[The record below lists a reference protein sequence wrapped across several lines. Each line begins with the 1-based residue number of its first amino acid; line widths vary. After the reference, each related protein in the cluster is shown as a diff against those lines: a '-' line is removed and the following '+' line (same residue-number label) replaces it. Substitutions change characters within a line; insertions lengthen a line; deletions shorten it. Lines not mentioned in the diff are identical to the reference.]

1 MKILVST
8 LKYFINEFVII
19 FCLIFLINNYI
30 GKADKRIGADEVGY
44 YEYLPSIFIH
54 HDFVRK
60 NDSVHQNPNLYHR
73 INSINGVYV
82 DYKGY
87 KVNKYSGGTAFLQLP
102 FFAYTCLTSKLDG
115 NFNDGYQSAFQKS
128 FYYIAI
134 FYLFLSILFLK
145 KLLVLY
151 DIKKHII
158 FFSQL
163 ILVLATSVT
172 NYVNYDAGFSH
183 IYSLFAITAFLY
195 FIKSFIKYQKM
206 NHFVWASVFL
216 GLIFILRQP
225 NILIVFFIPFLAA
238 SVENLKISFAT
249 LFKNTRDLLLSILL
263 FFAVISIQFV
273 FWYLQT
279 GDFYVYS
286 YQGESFN
293 FLDPHFFSILFS
305 YKKGLFVYT
314 PVLFIASL
322 SLIWFA
328 YKKQFYLFF
337 TWIGFFVLLT
347 YLLSSWWSW
356 FYGCSYGLRAYID
369 FYVIFLIPFALML
382 DKLGKVSKLLIMGLS
397 LFTIPLNIIQTYQFK
412 EYILHWI
419 DMDKEKYWKVFLK
432 TDNQYKGLLFKNNFD
447 KNQYYTVKEITI
459 GDISSPEN
467 SVTRVLKIS
476 SSAIPDFD
484 KSSIIQIFIDN
495 EYQETNQTKISLSI
509 NKLNE
514 SHNYYWHERYLIH
527 FHQTKLNEWQ
537 TGLFNFDFE
546 PITDHQEV
554 EILLDVIT
562 ANQREHLKNVRLK
575 ILNKK

>member
-8 LKYFINEFVII
+8 LKYFINEIVII

-30 GKADKRIGADEVGY
+30 GKADKLIRADEVGY

-60 NDSVHQNPNLYHR
+60 NDSIHQNPNLYHR

-82 DYKGY
+82 DYKNF
-87 KVNKYSGGTAFLQLP
+87 KVNKYSGGTALLQLP
-102 FFAYTCLTSKLDG
+102 FFAYSCLTSNLDG
-115 NFNDGYQSAFQKS
+115 SFNDGYQSPFQKS

-134 FYLFLSILFLK
+134 FYLFLSIFFLK

-183 IYSLFAITAFLY
+183 LYSLFAITTFLY
-195 FIKSFIKYQKM
+195 FIKSFIKFQKM
-206 NHFVWASVFL
+206 THFVWASVFL
-216 GLIFILRQP
+216 GLIFLLRQP
-225 NILIVFFIPFLAA
+225 NILIVLFIPFLAG
-238 SVENLKISFAT
+238 SVKNLKISFTT
-249 LFKNTRDLLLSILL
+249 LFKNTQGLLLSILL
-263 FFAVISIQFV
+263 FFGIISVQFV
-273 FWYLQT
+273 FWYLQI
-279 GDFYVYS
+279 GDFFVYS

-314 PVLFIASL
+314 PILFIATL

-337 TWIGFFVLLT
+337 TWIGFFILLT
-347 YLLSSWWSW
+347 YFLSSWWSW

-369 FYVIFLIPFALML
+369 FYAIFLIPFALML
-382 DKLGKVSKLLIMGLS
+382 DKLGKVPRLLIMGLS
-397 LFTIPLNIIQTYQFK
+397 LFTIPINIIQTYQYK

-432 TDNQYKGLLFKNNFD
+432 TDNQYKGLLWKNNFD
-447 KNQYYTVKEITI
+447 KNQYYTLKEITI
-459 GDISSPEN
+459 GDIPCPEN
-467 SVTRVLKIS
+467 SITQALKIRNTD
-476 SSAIPDFD
+476 IPDFD
-484 KSSIIQIFIDN
+484 KASIIQVFIDN
-495 EYQETNQTKISLSI
+495 EYQETNQTKVILSI

-514 SHNYYWHERYLIH
+514 NHNYYWHERYLIH
-527 FHQTKLNEWQ
+527 FYQTELNKWQ
-537 TGLFNFDFE
+537 TGSFNFEFE
-546 PITDHQEV
+546 PITDHQEI
-554 EILLDVIT
+554 EISLDVIT
-562 ANQREHLKNVRLK
+562 ANQKEHLKNVRLK
-575 ILNKK
+575 ILSKK